1 MKCKCPA
8 CGAVLS
14 LDVLLQ
20 HEQATQAV
28 MTAMQFNGEFGRLAV
43 QYLALFRPEKSALTM
58 DRVAKLLDELITSA
72 QQGEI
77 SRNGQRYCAP
87 VESWIAGFNAVLNN
101 RHNIKRP
108 LNGHGY
114 LFEVM
119 SKWQAPAAALPAVNY
134 GSVHQHTAQRPAT
147 MSKTGQALA
156 NLAEFAYGK

>member
-43 QYLALFRPEKSALTM
+43 QYLALFRPGTSALAM
-58 DRVAKLLDELITSA
+58 NRVAKLLGELMTLV
-72 QQGEI
+72 QQGEF
-77 SRNGQRYCAP
+77 SRNGQVYAAP
-87 VESWIAGFNAVLNN
+87 LDAWIYGFNTVLNG

-108 LNGHGY
+108 LVGHGY
-114 LFEVM
+114 LLEVM
-119 SKWQAPAAALPAVNY
+119 SKWQGQSLESEIKVATKPHQQAPL
-134 GSVHQHTAQRPAT
+134 S
-147 MSKTGQALA
+147 SKTGQALA
-156 NLAEFAYGK
+156 NLAEFANGKG